1 MWVDYA
7 TTAILK
13 ISLLKKEIETAKRK
27 KKERKDIKTLFPIKG
42 FFSTDFSI
50 TYSQQSTNESGN
62 LIGY

>member
-27 KKERKDIKTLFPIKG
+27 KKERKDIKTLLPIKG